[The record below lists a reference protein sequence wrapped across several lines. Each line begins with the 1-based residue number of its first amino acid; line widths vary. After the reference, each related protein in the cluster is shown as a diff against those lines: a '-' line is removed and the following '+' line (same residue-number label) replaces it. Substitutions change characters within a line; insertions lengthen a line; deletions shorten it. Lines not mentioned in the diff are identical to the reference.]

1 MKITAAIRG
10 RTAEIIT
17 GILLMVYT
25 LSTAYST
32 LKLYTPDFSF
42 YWLNGQERRML
53 VIYVAACL
61 FYVVI
66 GAMFIFRTY
75 RRLPMKIA
83 YCITGIAALACS
95 GGGLII
101 RGCLGEEN
109 FAGIQQIPVSYMIR
123 YLGETV
129 IMCAVMVIGFMTIN
143 RNIIWKSRKHLLI
156 CSYIALGLIAVIRA
170 LDWSSVCTILLPFF
184 MQDSSEKDDTKG
196 IIGGAAIVAMSAL
209 PWFTHFIHRLAP
221 MARVSAFSTGMKV
234 VLLVLAFLTPLM
246 VFERELREDEKF
258 AAEKKAA
265 EKNEWEVP
273 DGNMTVGTEVFDD
286 NDNNN

>member
-1 MKITAAIRG
+1 MKITPLIRN

-17 GILLMVYT
+17 GILLTIYT

-32 LKLYTPDFSF
+32 LKLFVPDFSF
-42 YWLNGQERRML
+42 HWLNGQELRIL

-66 GAMFIFRTY
+66 GAMFVFKAY
-75 RRLPMKIA
+75 RILPMKIA

-101 RGCLGEEN
+101 RGFLGEEK
-109 FAGIQQIPVSYMIR
+109 FKSIDQLPISYTVR

-129 IMCAVMVIGFMTIN
+129 IICAVMIIGFMTIN

-156 CSYIALGLIAVIRA
+156 YSYIALGLIAVIRA
-170 LDWSSVCTILLPFF
+170 LDWTSVCTILLPLF
-184 MQDSSEKDDTKG
+184 MQDSSGKDDTKG
-196 IIGGAAIVAMSAL
+196 IIGSAAIVAIDAL
-209 PWFTHFIHRLAP
+209 PRLTNYMQRHLPITGAP
-221 MARVSAFSTGMKV
+221 AFSTGLKI
-234 VLLVLAFLTPLM
+234 VLFVLAFLTPLM

-265 EKNEWEVP
+265 EKNKWKVP
-273 DGNMTVGTEVFDD
+273 DSNMTVGTEVFDD